1 MPTLALTPLALLD
14 DPECLPV
21 DCAFDAQTLHD
32 VLRGL
37 VLSRR
42 ESVTRQV
49 ASMRCMSGELHESER
64 SMRAADARAR
74 AAEARAKEAIARA
87 AIERRLLSQELASS
101 ELRVVR
107 LAYRLEQEAAS
118 AQQYRQAAAQHQQ
131 AAAQHQ
137 QAAAQHLATS
147 MRAVAMLQEREKQPP
162 PPPDGEVRA
171 RLLMQLELEAQRRA
185 AAEESSRVLASALA
199 DCALSTKPSAT
210 AATDAAAAVPRP
222 SRATVNEAA
231 IATQTA
237 KPTLTAADVAA
248 EVTSAQAQHRPLA
261 HAVASIDSIDSA
273 SVGAAV
279 AQHSPCPPTASSADA
294 SSAATIK
301 PQRPPSPQSLFDAT
315 NDGAA
320 STTAGSTASSVAAS
334 SIAGTAATAVPN
346 VDELRWPASNSMPA
360 RMPAS
365 MPATFH
371 SMPAR
376 MPACLPATFLQIR
389 ELQKLTG
396 RNLMDCKQA
405 LIENN
410 GDLEAA
416 VNALAISTR
425 DAAAV
430 ASEGAPFSGNSAG
443 GGPAAPAAEPDD
455 AVAGTGVCD
464 QYRIDLA
471 APSFGQCLCGFPR
484 SAHGVTIQKKPGALG
499 SLALSQLVHGCSA
512 TSAAAPERAAAAS
525 GRAAVASGTAAAALG
540 RAAASIERAAAAPE
554 RAAAASGRAAVA
566 SGTAAAA
573 LGRAA
578 ASIERAAA
586 APERA
591 AAAPERAAV
600 APGKVAAGTSPAY
613 RDRREARGVLH
624 SSPPPRPPVA
634 TPNPLI
640 TTPNP
645 LITTPNQLI
654 TTPNP
659 LITTPNPLITT
670 PNPLI
675 TTPNPPMH
683 ALEPAAGQP
692 VAPPADQDLPP
703 PVRVPSRVG
712 GPERKSIVMSA
723 MPDVVMPVAA
733 ASPPRAVRAVGAA
746 EPAARTRVEA
756 APPAR
761 TPLAATPPALTPVA
775 VLAPVFTP
783 GSTSPPARIP
793 LVAVNV
799 NGMAAVGDAG
809 AELPGMADPSTVDVL
824 AYPFTDIAAAS
835 AQLPATQPT
844 IAPPVEV
851 EAARAHDGAVGAPEG
866 AARVE
871 VEAARA
877 RAFQARVRTLFTEK
891 VGEGSD
897 ANGAAVAALRQAQA
911 EYLMPHDATAAAM
924 AYTPA
929 RPRRPPAPPAPARD
943 ELSCTGGGSSLD
955 IDARGSTAVSLLQRN
970 VRHLSAARV
979 EVATRRELRL
989 RHLEAS
995 LSQTSPARPASAASF
1010 RDDEGSSGRA
1020 SISPTS
1026 SPSDML

>member
-118 AQQYRQAAAQHQQ
+118 AQQYRHAAAQHQQ
-131 AAAQHQ
+131 AAAQNQ

-443 GGPAAPAAEPDD
+443 GEPAAPAAEPDD

-554 RAAAASGRAAVA
+554 RAA
-566 SGTAAAA
+566 
-573 LGRAA
+573 
-578 ASIERAAA
+578 
-586 APERA
+586 
-591 AAAPERAAV
+591 V

-645 LITTPNQLI
+645 LITTPN
-654 TTPNP
+654 
-659 LITTPNPLITT
+659 
-670 PNPLI
+670 
-675 TTPNPPMH
+675 PPMH

-703 PVRVPSRVG
+703 PVRVPSRFG

-733 ASPPRAVRAVGAA
+733 ASPPRAVGAVKAA

-995 LSQTSPARPASAASF
+995 LSQTSPVRPASAASF
-1010 RDDEGSSGRA
+1010 RDEEGSSGRA

>member
-64 SMRAADARAR
+64 SMRAADARVR

-118 AQQYRQAAAQHQQ
+118 AQQYRHAAAQHQQ
-131 AAAQHQ
+131 AAAQNQ

-443 GGPAAPAAEPDD
+443 GEPAAPAAEPDD

-554 RAAAASGRAAVA
+554 RAA
-566 SGTAAAA
+566 
-573 LGRAA
+573 
-578 ASIERAAA
+578 
-586 APERA
+586 
-591 AAAPERAAV
+591 V

-645 LITTPNQLI
+645 
-654 TTPNP
+654 
-659 LITTPNPLITT
+659 
-670 PNPLI
+670 
-675 TTPNPPMH
+675 PMH

-703 PVRVPSRVG
+703 PVRVPSRFG

-851 EAARAHDGAVGAPEG
+851 EAARAHDGAVGAQ
-866 AARVE
+866 RVE

-995 LSQTSPARPASAASF
+995 LSQTSPVRPASAASF

>member
-64 SMRAADARAR
+64 SMRAADARVR

-118 AQQYRQAAAQHQQ
+118 AQQYRHAAAQHQQ

-540 RAAASIERAAAAPE
+540 RAAASIERAA
-554 RAAAASGRAAVA
+554 
-566 SGTAAAA
+566 
-573 LGRAA
+573 
-578 ASIERAAA
+578 
-586 APERA
+586 
-591 AAAPERAAV
+591 V

-645 LITTPNQLI
+645 
-654 TTPNP
+654 
-659 LITTPNPLITT
+659 
-670 PNPLI
+670 
-675 TTPNPPMH
+675 PMH

-703 PVRVPSRVG
+703 PVRVPSRFG

-733 ASPPRAVRAVGAA
+733 ASPPRAVGAVGAA

-995 LSQTSPARPASAASF
+995 LSQTSPVRPASAASF

>member
-64 SMRAADARAR
+64 SMRAADARVR

-107 LAYRLEQEAAS
+107 LAYRLEQEAAT
-118 AQQYRQAAAQHQQ
+118 AQQYRHAAAQHQQ

-443 GGPAAPAAEPDD
+443 GEPAAPAAEPDD

-554 RAAAASGRAAVA
+554 RAAAA
-566 SGTAAAA
+566 
-573 LGRAA
+573 
-578 ASIERAAA
+578 
-586 APERA
+586 
-591 AAAPERAAV
+591 PERAAV

-634 TPNPLI
+634 
-640 TTPNP
+640 
-645 LITTPNQLI
+645 
-654 TTPNP
+654 
-659 LITTPNPLITT
+659 TPNPLITT

-733 ASPPRAVRAVGAA
+733 ASPPRAVGAVGAA

-995 LSQTSPARPASAASF
+995 LSQTSPVRPASAASF

>member
-118 AQQYRQAAAQHQQ
+118 AQQYRHAAAQHQQ

-455 AVAGTGVCD
+455 DAVAGTGVCD

-554 RAAAASGRAAVA
+554 RAA
-566 SGTAAAA
+566 
-573 LGRAA
+573 
-578 ASIERAAA
+578 
-586 APERA
+586 
-591 AAAPERAAV
+591 V

-645 LITTPNQLI
+645 
-654 TTPNP
+654 
-659 LITTPNPLITT
+659 
-670 PNPLI
+670 
-675 TTPNPPMH
+675 PMH

-703 PVRVPSRVG
+703 PVRVPSRFG

-733 ASPPRAVRAVGAA
+733 ASPPRAVRVVGAA

-783 GSTSPPARIP
+783 GSTSPPARTP

-877 RAFQARVRTLFTEK
+877 RAFQARVRALFTEK

-979 EVATRRELRL
+979 EVATRRDLRL

-995 LSQTSPARPASAASF
+995 LSQTSPVRPASAASF

>member
-64 SMRAADARAR
+64 SMRAADARVR

-294 SSAATIK
+294 LSRMAKPLSTVTTTPPSAAAIK

-443 GGPAAPAAEPDD
+443 GEPAAPAAEPDD

-554 RAAAASGRAAVA
+554 RAA
-566 SGTAAAA
+566 
-573 LGRAA
+573 
-578 ASIERAAA
+578 
-586 APERA
+586 
-591 AAAPERAAV
+591 V

-645 LITTPNQLI
+645 
-654 TTPNP
+654 
-659 LITTPNPLITT
+659 
-670 PNPLI
+670 
-675 TTPNPPMH
+675 PMH

-703 PVRVPSRVG
+703 PVRVPSRFG

-995 LSQTSPARPASAASF
+995 LSQTSPVRPASAASF